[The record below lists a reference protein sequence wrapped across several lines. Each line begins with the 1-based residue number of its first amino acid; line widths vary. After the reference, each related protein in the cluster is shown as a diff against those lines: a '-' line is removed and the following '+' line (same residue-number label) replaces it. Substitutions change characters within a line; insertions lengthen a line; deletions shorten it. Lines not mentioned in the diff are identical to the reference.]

1 MQWCTLMGLSE
12 QARILRKLVVPLGE
26 TRLEGRMN
34 IYIGNLSFDTTDD
47 QLRQA
52 FEGFGEVSSV
62 NIIKDKYTG
71 ESRGFAFVEMSDQD
85 AAMAAISGVNG
96 QDLNGRT
103 LNVNEARPRTDRGGG
118 GGGGGRG
125 GRDKSRRSW

>member
-1 MQWCTLMGLSE
+1 
-12 QARILRKLVVPLGE
+12 
-26 TRLEGRMN
+26 MN

-71 ESRGFAFVEMSDQD
+71 ESRGFAFVEMSDQE
-85 AAMAAISGVNG
+85 AATAAISGVNG

-125 GRDKSRRSW
+125 GRGGGDNRGRSW